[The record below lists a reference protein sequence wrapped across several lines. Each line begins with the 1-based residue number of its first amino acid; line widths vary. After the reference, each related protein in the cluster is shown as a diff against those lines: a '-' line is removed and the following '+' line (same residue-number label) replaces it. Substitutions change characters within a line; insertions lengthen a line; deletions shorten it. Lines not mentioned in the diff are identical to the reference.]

1 MLVQLT
7 MTVITRKSC
16 VTRAG
21 VLVIKQQCWLCQ
33 HILKVNL
40 MEENRSKKKNL
51 MEESNSRE
59 KRVITGVDSNKV
71 GSHTAKA

>member
-33 HILKVNL
+33 HIPKV
-40 MEENRSKKKNL
+40 NL

-59 KRVITGVDSNKV
+59 KRVIAGVDSNKV